1 MRKFI
6 LVFFDDILVYS
17 SNWEDHLR
25 HLQTVFETFRRHRL
39 AAKLNKCAFAYPT
52 ISNLGHRIS
61 GAGVKVD
68 PDKILAVQQWPLPTT
83 VRGLRGFL
91 GLTGYYRR
99 FVPNYAS
106 LASPLTDLLRKTAF
120 VWTMEATMAFD
131 ALKTAL
137 TTTPVLQLPRF
148 DQQFELQ
155 TRHLDPRE

>member
-1 MRKFI
+1 M
-6 LVFFDDILVYS
+6 
-17 SNWEDHLR
+17 
-25 HLQTVFETFRRHRL
+25 
-39 AAKLNKCAFAYPT
+39 
-52 ISNLGHRIS
+52 GHRIS

-155 TRHLDPRE
+155 PDTSATRVGVVLLQGQHPVANFSKSLTP